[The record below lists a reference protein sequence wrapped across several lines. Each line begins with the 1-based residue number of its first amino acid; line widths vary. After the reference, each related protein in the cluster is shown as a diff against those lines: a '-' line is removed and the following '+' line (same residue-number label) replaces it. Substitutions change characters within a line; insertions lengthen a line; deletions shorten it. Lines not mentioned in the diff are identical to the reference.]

1 MSVVPSIKE
10 RRKARKKDYDHDALV
25 ERLVSLTEERKES
38 YREASLASGL
48 DHQAINR
55 VRFGKRPSLISCI
68 LLANHFEVDPNELIM
83 MAGWPRVKAFDI
95 HTETAEN
102 LPPEAVEVAM
112 AVARIQNPG
121 ERRQVSDAILMLLQK
136 YFK

>member
-10 RRKARKKDYDHDALV
+10 RRKARTKTYDHPALV
-25 ERLVSLTEERKES
+25 NRLMELMAERKES

-55 VRFGKRPSLISCI
+55 IRGGKRPSLTACI
-68 LLANHFEVDPNELIM
+68 QLGNHFELDPNELIE
-83 MAGWPRVKAFDI
+83 MAGWPRIKAFDI
-95 HTETAEN
+95 HTESAEN
-102 LPPEAVEVAM
+102 LPPEAVEVAV

>member
-10 RRKARKKDYDHDALV
+10 RRNARKKDYDHQALV
-25 ERLVSLTEERKES
+25 DRLLELMEEHKES
-38 YREASLASGL
+38 FREASLASGL

-55 VRFGKRPSLISCI
+55 IRSGKRPSLIGCI
-68 LLANHFEVDPNELIM
+68 LLANHFGLDPNELIL
-83 MAGWPRVKAFDI
+83 MAGWPRIKAFDI
-95 HTETAEN
+95 HTENAEN